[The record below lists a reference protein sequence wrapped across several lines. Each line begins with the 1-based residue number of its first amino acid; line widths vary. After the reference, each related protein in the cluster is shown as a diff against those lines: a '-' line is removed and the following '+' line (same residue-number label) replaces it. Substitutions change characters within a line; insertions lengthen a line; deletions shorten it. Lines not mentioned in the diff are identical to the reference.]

1 MEYSWHHDDAFGPS
15 VRETEDG
22 AMKQQGEMERIS
34 VLVHMQVRSFYGDR
48 ARWYTAGQ
56 LSAELNM
63 DPKKMYR
70 ILNYLLDEGRVIKK
84 KHFGYANEWRCLT
97 LPEERE
103 RAQ

>member
-1 MEYSWHHDDAFGPS
+1 
-15 VRETEDG
+15 
-22 AMKQQGEMERIS
+22 MKSQGEVERIS
-34 VLVHMQVRSFYGDR
+34 VLIHMQNCFFYGDR

-70 ILNYLLDEGRVIKK
+70 ILNYLLDEGRVIRK

-97 LPEERE
+97 LPEEWE
-103 RAQ
+103 SAK